1 MSNGH
6 PQPLDFGNLC
16 EKYLGYIRDRQQ
28 SAGWRHDKAL
38 VIKAQ
43 FNEWYQLPLDSI
55 TSNLIEQHLID
66 RSKRAGN
73 FAANRDLKIL
83 KAIMSFAVK
92 PGNEWIPKNP
102 CSGVEKLPEDKMVK
116 RLPSLEYFQKVYA
129 VSNPLEQKL
138 LDLLFTTSARISE
151 ILDLRVRD
159 DMGDCII
166 LRTRKHKGGALRE
179 DKIRLTTMGRQAL
192 DWLREKMLNPIPD
205 SYLFINPR
213 TQTRFHRMPKRMR
226 KLCRKAN
233 VPYFGF
239 HQIRALSASIM
250 ADANVPLPEIQS
262 RLRHARATTT
272 DWYLKAIG
280 HDRPM
285 SQMVLDQALNFN
297 DNSMKNQ
304 EFNGNEGENRENVQN
319 GTTRNTT
326 KAIENT
332 GRIGKRA

>member
-16 EKYLGYIRDRQQ
+16 EKYLAYIRDRQQ
-28 SAGWRHDKAL
+28 SARWRHDKAL

-102 CSGVEKLPEDKMVK
+102 CSEVEKLPEDKMVK

>member
-16 EKYLGYIRDRQQ
+16 ERYLAYIRDRQQ

-43 FNEWYQLPLDSI
+43 FNEWYQLPINNI

-73 FAANRDLKIL
+73 FTANRDLKIL
-83 KAIMSFAVK
+83 KAIMSFATK
-92 PGNEWIPKNP
+92 AGNEWIPKNP
-102 CSGVEKLPEDKMVK
+102 CSGVERLPEDKTVK
-116 RLPSLEYFQKVYA
+116 RLPTLEHFQKIHA
-129 VSNPLEQKL
+129 IANPIERKL
-138 LDLLFTTSARISE
+138 LDLLFTTSARINE

-159 DMGDCII
+159 DLGDRII
-166 LRTRKHKGGALRE
+166 LRTRKHKGGAVRE
-179 DKIRLTTMGRQAL
+179 DRIRLTGIGRESL
-192 DWLREKMLNPIPD
+192 DWLRGKVLDPTPD
-205 SYLFINPR
+205 SYLFTNPR
-213 TQTRFHRMPKRMR
+213 TRTRFLRMPKRMR
-226 KLCRKAN
+226 GLCRKAN

-280 HDRPM
+280 HDKPISRV
-285 SQMVLDQALNFN
+285 VLDQALNFN
-297 DNSMKNQ
+297 ENSMKNQ
-304 EFNGNEGENRENVQN
+304 EFNGNGGENRENVQN
-319 GTTRNTT
+319 SATSNTT

-332 GRIGKRA
+332 GRIDKRA

>member
-1 MSNGH
+1 MSNAP
-6 PQPLDFGNLC
+6 PQPLDFGSLC
-16 EKYLGYIRDRQQ
+16 EKYLIYIRDRQQ
-28 SAGWRHDKAL
+28 SARWRKDKEL

-43 FNEWYQLPLDSI
+43 FKKWYNLPINSI
-55 TSNLIEQHLID
+55 TPTLIEQHLIA
-66 RSKRAGN
+66 RSKQVN
-73 FAANRDLKIL
+73 NHSANRDLKIL
-83 KAIMSFAVK
+83 KAIMSFAAK
-92 PGNEWIPKNP
+92 PGNEWISKNP
-102 CSGVEKLPEDKMVK
+102 CSVVEKLPEDKKIK
-116 RLPSLEYFQKVYA
+116 RLPSLEHFQKVYA

-159 DMGDCII
+159 DMGDCVI

-179 DKIRLTTMGRQAL
+179 DKIRLTTIGRQTL
-192 DWLREKMLNPIPD
+192 DWLRGKMLNPIPD

-226 KLCRKAN
+226 KLCRKAR

-239 HQIRALSASIM
+239 HQIRALSASVM

-280 HDRPM
+280 HDNPI
-285 SQMVLDQALNFN
+285 SHVALDQVLNFN

-304 EFNGNEGENRENVQN
+304 KFNGKEGENRENVQN
-319 GTTRNTT
+319 GTDSKTS
-326 KAIENT
+326 KPIENT
-332 GRIGKRA
+332 GRIDKRA